1 MTFTGMTRIAGILGA
16 AALLVA
22 ASPYAGLEKRSIKAL
37 SPERIAALEAG
48 AGAGYALA
56 AELNG
61 YPGPRHVLD
70 LADALKLTPGQRAKT
85 AALFSEMQRGA
96 VALGRELIRQEAALE
111 KLFSDGGAREAAL
124 SIQTAAIGA
133 TESRL
138 RATHLKYHIRMA
150 GVLTDAQRLAYNEL
164 RGYGD
169 TKPGDGHTHGGH
181 GR

>member
-1 MTFTGMTRIAGILGA
+1 MTFTDMTRFAVVLVA
-16 AALLVA
+16 AAVLMA

-85 AALFSEMQRGA
+85 EALFSEMRRGA

-111 KLFSDGGAREAAL
+111 ALFRDGGINETAL
-124 SIQTAAIGA
+124 SVQTAAIGA
-133 TESRL
+133 TEARL
-138 RATHLKYHIRMA
+138 RTTHLKYHIQMA
-150 GVLTDAQRLAYNEL
+150 GVLSAAQRMAYNDL
-164 RGYGD
+164 RGYKSD
-169 TKPGDGHTHGGH
+169 KRGHSGHSGH

>member
-1 MTFTGMTRIAGILGA
+1 MQIHGLARLAAIVGA
-16 AALLVA
+16 AVVLMA

-37 SPERIAALEAG
+37 SPERIAALESG

-70 LADALKLTPGQRAKT
+70 LAEELKLTPAQRAET
-85 AALFSEMQRGA
+85 TALFAEMKRDAIAFGRALIEQEAGLERLFRDGGA
-96 VALGRELIRQEAALE
+96 GEAAL
-111 KLFSDGGAREAAL
+111 LV
-124 SIQTAAIGA
+124 QTAEIGV

-150 GVLTDAQRLAYNEL
+150 GVLTDAQRSAYNKL
-164 RGYGD
+164 RGYTA
-169 TKPGDGHTHGGH
+169 TKPDGGHRHGGH
-181 GR
+181 